1 MKPPKYK
8 VGQRLVVD
16 DRYNR
21 YRGSQ
26 IVSAEVKEIRE
37 LNEEWVYLFKSTF
50 KPTYESEL
58 LPYN

>member
-1 MKPPKYK
+1 MRDPRYR
-8 VGQRLVVD
+8 VGQRLTVND
-16 DRYNR
+16 S

-50 KPTYESEL
+50 KPTYESDL
-58 LPYN
+58 SPL